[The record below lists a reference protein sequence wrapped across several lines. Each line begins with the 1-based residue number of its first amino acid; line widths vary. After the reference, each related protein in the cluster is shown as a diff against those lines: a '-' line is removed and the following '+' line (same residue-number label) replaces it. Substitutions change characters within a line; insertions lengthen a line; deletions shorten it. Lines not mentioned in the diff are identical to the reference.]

1 MVLRSI
7 LTWPKTNSG
16 TCTDLELEDKY
27 EIHNWEKICEN
38 SKNNVI
44 TRKLQESSCIVI
56 SWNQLTYS
64 AVYSSSQNAYAF
76 VPIHIHQGV
85 EGNTLES
92 YFTCSIWIIAIHTP
106 FNFSNGINFSSVG
119 KVWVNYLSH
128 TASLCS

>member
-1 MVLRSI
+1 MFSIMVLRSI

-56 SWNQLTYS
+56 S
-64 AVYSSSQNAYAF
+64 
-76 VPIHIHQGV
+76 
-85 EGNTLES
+85 
-92 YFTCSIWIIAIHTP
+92 
-106 FNFSNGINFSSVG
+106 
-119 KVWVNYLSH
+119 
-128 TASLCS
+128 